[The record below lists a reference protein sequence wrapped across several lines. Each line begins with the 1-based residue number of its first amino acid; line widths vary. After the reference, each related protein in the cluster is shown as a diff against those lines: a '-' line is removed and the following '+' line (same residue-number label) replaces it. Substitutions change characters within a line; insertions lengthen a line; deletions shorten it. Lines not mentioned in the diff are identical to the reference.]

1 MNIGVDASCWTNQR
15 GFGRYTRELLTALV
29 ELDSHNQYV
38 FLIDEQSRAV
48 SDLPARATPLVVP
61 TRYAATSAAAAGG
74 SRPVTDILRMTWA
87 TRHRF
92 DLFFYP
98 AVYSYFPLMPGSKC
112 IVTFHD
118 AIAEHHPQLTFPD
131 ARARLFWKAKSWL
144 ALRQADLVLTV
155 SEYARK
161 SVIEQWK
168 LDPNR
173 VRAVLEAPSDVF
185 RPVRD
190 EAMLTS
196 LLGRFGLGPQTPYLI
211 YVGGI
216 SPHKNLE
223 CLVDVFCRI
232 VDQPRFAETRLLLVG
247 GYSSD
252 VFYSSFQTLSRL
264 IDRRGQQS
272 TVIFTGYVPDE
283 ELVHLY
289 NGALALV
296 FPSLEEGFGLP
307 ALEAMACGIPVVV
320 SNTGAL
326 PEVVGDA
333 GVYFDP
339 RNPEA
344 LATALVRVLDDAAL
358 RRDLSQRSLTRAAE
372 FSWKQTAA
380 KLLEIFREVG
390 SG

>member
-29 ELDSHNQYV
+29 ELDSHNRYV

-48 SDLPARATPLVVP
+48 SDLPARAIPLVVP
-61 TRYAATSAAAAGG
+61 TRHAATSAAAAAGY
-74 SRPVTDILRMTWA
+74 RPVMDILRMTRA
-87 TRHRF
+87 TRGHF

-98 AVYSYFPLMPGSKC
+98 AVYSYFPLIPGPRC

-118 AIAEHHPQLTFPD
+118 AIANKHPELTFPNR
-131 ARARLFWKAKSWL
+131 RARLFWNAKCWL
-144 ALRQADLVLTV
+144 ARRQADLILTV
-155 SEYARK
+155 SEYART
-161 SVIEQWK
+161 SVIDQWN
-168 LDPNR
+168 LDPRR

-190 EAMLTS
+190 EAMLTL

-223 CLVDVFCRI
+223 RLVDVFCRI
-232 VDQPRFAETRLLLVG
+232 LKQPRFSETRLLLVG

-252 VFYSSFQTLSRL
+252 VFHSSFETLSRL
-264 IDRRGQQS
+264 IQRRGQQS
-272 TVIFTGYVPDE
+272 RVIFTGYVPDE
-283 ELVHLY
+283 DLVHLY

-307 ALEAMACGIPVVV
+307 AVEAMACGIPVVV

-333 GVYFDP
+333 GLCVDP
-339 RNPEA
+339 RNGDE
-344 LATALVRVLDDAAL
+344 LEQALVRVLDDAAL
-358 RRDLSQRSLTRAAE
+358 RRDLSRRSLTRAAE
-372 FSWKQTAA
+372 FNWKQTAV
-380 KLLEIFREVG
+380 KLLDIFREVG